1 VKTLFLF
8 PLSKLVHWLRQRRPV
23 AERLLLA
30 VRAVPFTFR
39 GYSPML
45 VTLPIDRVVTLF
57 FTPEDKAHNPAP
69 VDGVPFWSLSEPNLI
84 EVFPAEDGL
93 SAEAR
98 PVGKLGT
105 AQVVVTADARLGPDI
120 KNITGIYQ
128 LHIVGGEAVSLNL
141 GVGELRPFPEVV
153 PVEAV
158 EAEVGEPAA

>member
-1 VKTLFLF
+1 
-8 PLSKLVHWLRQRRPV
+8 
-23 AERLLLA
+23 
-30 VRAVPFTFR
+30 
-39 GYSPML
+39 ML

-120 KNITGIYQ
+120 KNIIGIYEIN
-128 LHIVGGEAVSLNL
+128 IVGGEAVSLNL
-141 GVGELRPFPEVV
+141 SVGELRPFPEVV
-153 PVEAV
+153 PVEPVAFSPASV
-158 EAEVGEPAA
+158 AETEAGLVALADAMRADAPLSFVGSASEPTETQPAA